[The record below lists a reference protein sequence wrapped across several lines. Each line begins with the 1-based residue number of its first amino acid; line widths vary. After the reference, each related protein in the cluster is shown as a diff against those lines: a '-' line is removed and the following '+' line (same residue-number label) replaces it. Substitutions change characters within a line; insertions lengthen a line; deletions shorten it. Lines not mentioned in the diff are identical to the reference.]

1 MFCPHCGKEDV
12 GGALFCSGC
21 GTRLTGVQPSKSRQ
35 LSTAA
40 GVLEIVGGSLDVLA
54 AIVILVI
61 VAMSAANEDGAPPA
75 VALVALAAA
84 VIGGVAIIGGSC
96 ALRRRNWGMA
106 LAGAIVIL
114 WPVTLLGIAA
124 LILTVLSKEEFE
136 QGSSA

>member
-1 MFCPHCGKEDV
+1 VFCPHCGKGVV
-12 GGALFCSGC
+12 GEALFCSGC
-21 GTRLTGVQPSKSRQ
+21 GTRLTGVPPAKSRQ

-40 GVLEIVGGSLDVLA
+40 GVLEIVGGSLDMLA

-61 VAMSAANEDGAPPA
+61 VAVSAANEDGAPPA

-84 VIGGVAIIGGSC
+84 IIGGVAIIGGSC

-106 LAGAIVIL
+106 LAGGIVIL

-124 LILTVLSKEEFE
+124 LIMTVLSKDEFE
-136 QGSSA
+136 